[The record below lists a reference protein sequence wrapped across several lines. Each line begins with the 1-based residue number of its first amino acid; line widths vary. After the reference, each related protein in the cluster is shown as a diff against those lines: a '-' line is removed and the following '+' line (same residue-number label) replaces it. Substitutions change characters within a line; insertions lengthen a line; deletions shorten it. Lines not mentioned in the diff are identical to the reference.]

1 VTAGLFHTDDLT
13 QTIDSAQTLTW
24 NNVYGITG
32 APNGHTSEVL
42 MFKSLRC
49 LVFVSLLAP
58 LAVFAA
64 GVDIN
69 TADAA
74 ALEQIKGVG
83 PAKAAAIVEY
93 RDRNGPFKSVED
105 LTKVPGIGDKS
116 LKSMRDQVRVGDA
129 GKGGK

>member
-1 VTAGLFHTDDLT
+1 
-13 QTIDSAQTLTW
+13 
-24 NNVYGITG
+24 
-32 APNGHTSEVL
+32 

>member
-1 VTAGLFHTDDLT
+1 
-13 QTIDSAQTLTW
+13 
-24 NNVYGITG
+24 
-32 APNGHTSEVL
+32 

-49 LVFVSLLAP
+49 LVFACLLAP
-58 LAVFAA
+58 LVVFAA

-116 LKSMRDQVRVGDA
+116 LQSMRDQVRVGDA